1 MDDIGFGGYNLTEA
15 TLDVTSMLA
24 HYSASHWNDPY
35 VETQFYLKAYDFTP
49 QGNMT
54 AGEEYVNGQVSL
66 VGWLW
71 SSVTSN
77 EELSMSANLESCMD
91 QIMENWTWENM
102 QAILTSDDY
111 NWGLTHG
118 DFHAG

>member
-15 TLDVTSMLA
+15 SFDVTSMLA
-24 HYSASHWNDPY
+24 RYSASHWNDPY

-66 VGWLW
+66 VGGLWLEN
-71 SSVTSN
+71 SIHG
-77 EELSMSANLESCMD
+77 LSISANLKSCMD